1 MPTNNKWYIAESGWY
16 LLALP
21 AETTVF
27 NFLNDKG
34 YDDKVL
40 IIKNVLYLS
49 NSSFTDSQ
57 NVISSSPSL
66 GFIKND
72 NWNILNN
79 HEINNRIFNVDLG
92 IWVEIEIQNNII
104 NTCSNC
110 LNISSDNFE
119 MLFDCY
125 KFSKQNLGIEINGW
139 VINKLISTINSKN
152 IGNLNGNQNN
162 LVETNILYSGT
173 LIFETSLFVNI
184 VFDNFG
190 GGVISYNNNN
200 KYDYYILKSFI

>member
-1 MPTNNKWYIAESGWY
+1 MPTNNKWYIDESGWY

-66 GFIKND
+66 GFITND

-79 HEINNRIFNVDLG
+79 HEINNRIFNIDLG
-92 IWVEIEIQNNII
+92 IWVEIEIQNNIP

-110 LNISSDNFE
+110 FNISSNNFE

-125 KFSKQNLGIEINGW
+125 QFSKLNLGIEINGW
-139 VINKLISTINSKN
+139 IINNLISTINNKN
-152 IGNLNGNQNN
+152 IGNLNNYQNN
-162 LVETNILYSGT
+162 LKV
-173 LIFETSLFVNI
+173 FV
-184 VFDNFG
+184 
-190 GGVISYNNNN
+190 
-200 KYDYYILKSFI
+200 